1 MKYYTLYLVIIDLLF
16 FNCCFSQNNE
26 LGNVLW
32 KRDYSEAINLSK
44 LEKKPIFILFQEVP
58 GCSTCKNFGNEIV
71 SHPLVVEAIET
82 YFIPL
87 AIFNNKAGDDAVVLK
102 KFNEPSWNNPV
113 CRIIDAEGKDLVKRG
128 DGLYTLKSFVPFL
141 NMAIFKTNRLIP
153 HYLTLLEE
161 EVIAN
166 KQELVLQMYCFWT
179 GEKELGDLHGVIKTE
194 PGYNNGAEV
203 VKVNYDQNKI
213 TKESLTAA
221 AKEKNVADK
230 IHNDYTN
237 YKVDKD
243 IHYYLKNSK
252 YNVVPM
258 TAIQATKINSLIGK
272 GESIER
278 LLSPRQKNIL
288 NNAPKI
294 ERYNKSI
301 YMYADLFKG
310 N

>member
-1 MKYYTLYLVIIDLLF
+1 V
-16 FNCCFSQNNE
+16 N
-26 LGNVLW
+26 W

-87 AIFNNKAGDDAVVLK
+87 AVFNNKGGADAEILK
-102 KFNEPSWNNPV
+102 KFKEPSWNNPI
-113 CRIIDAEGKDLVKRG
+113 CRVLDADGKDLVERG

-141 NMAIFKTNRLIP
+141 NKAIFKTNRFIP
-153 HYLTLLEE
+153 HYLSLLEE
-161 EVIAN
+161 ELIAN
-166 KQELVLQMYCFWT
+166 KKELVLQMYCFWT
-179 GEKELGDLHGVIKTE
+179 GEKELGGLYGVIKTE
-194 PGYNNGAEV
+194 PGFHNGAEV
-203 VKVNYDQNKI
+203 VKVTYDHNKT
-213 TKESLTAA
+213 TKERLITA

-230 IHNDYTN
+230 IHNDYSH
-237 YKVDKD
+237 YKGDKD

-258 TAIQATKINSLIGK
+258 TALQATKINSLIGK
-272 GESIER
+272 GESIEQ

-288 NNAPKI
+288 NNTQKK
-294 ERYNKSI
+294 ERYNNSI
-301 YMYADLFKG
+301 YSYADLFKG